1 MAWSYLQDESDMVV
15 SSQGGPA
22 VVEGQRLPQ
31 PARSAVDAQ
40 EQLDPKKKE
49 KRLED
54 NEKFKKQQWEDAQ
67 TAPEREQ
74 EGRDR
79 ERIRTEERNRLVTD
93 EKNKKLDEMRKEE
106 ADKAKKAQDEQQK
119 KDKEEEK
126 PKSEGPKPQTA
137 APNPPPSGP
146 PQKKP

>member
-1 MAWSYLQDESDMVV
+1 MGWSYLQDESDMVI
-15 SSQGGPA
+15 SNQGGPA
-22 VVEGQRLPQ
+22 LVEGEKLPQ

-54 NEKFKKQQWEDAQ
+54 NEKFKEQQQKDAQ

-106 ADKAKKAQDEQQK
+106 AKKAQDEQQK
-119 KDKEEEK
+119 KDQK
-126 PKSEGPKPQTA
+126 PEMEGPKPQ
-137 APNPPPSGP
+137 PPP
-146 PQKKP
+146 KKP